1 MSLLLPQSA
10 FSAGRIH
17 EGQFTEVAGND
28 ELLDKGNA
36 VVGLSTILNLDA
48 DSAL

>member
-1 MSLLLPQSA
+1 MPPGEA
-10 FSAGRIH
+10 WRIH
-17 EGQFTEVAGND
+17 EGQFIEVAGND

-36 VVGLSTILNLDA
+36 VVGSSTILNLDA